1 MNSMFQR
8 YAAAVIGFGFVA
20 VSLSLGVGSAVACL
34 LSAGVCYA
42 AVALAQRKRDQSQC
56 GRSLPETVGWLPA
69 ADERASSPRERTEG
83 NNPSGLTMD

>member
-42 AVALAQRKRDQSQC
+42 AVALAQRKRVDRFTVDFMEKSR
-56 GRSLPETVGWLPA
+56 GRADRGHRRADSRRA
-69 ADERASSPRERTEG
+69 AGRGAYDYA
-83 NNPSGLTMD
+83 